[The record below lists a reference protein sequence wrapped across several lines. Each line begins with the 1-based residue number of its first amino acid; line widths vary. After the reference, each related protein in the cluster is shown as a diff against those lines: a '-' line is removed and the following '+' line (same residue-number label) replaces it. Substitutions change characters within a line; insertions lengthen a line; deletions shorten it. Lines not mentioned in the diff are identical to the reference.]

1 MELRPPPAM
10 IDGTRITLRRHEE
23 SLAATMFEYIDRERE
38 RLARFLPWTPMI
50 QSVGD
55 ELAYLQDTLRQ
66 WNACTLFDF
75 GIFLKEDALYMG
87 NLGVHTIAWESRR
100 CELGYW
106 ILGDFEG
113 RGYMGEAITALES
126 VLLELGFKCLEIR
139 CDALNQRSAKLP
151 QRLGYTL
158 ETTLRT
164 ELKEPPA
171 YRDTMVFMKRRPN
184 NVSLGA

>member
-1 MELRPPPAM
+1 MELRPPPPM
-10 IDGTRITLRRHEE
+10 IDGSRVVLRRHEE
-23 SLAATMFEYIDRERE
+23 SLAATMFEYIDRDRE
-38 RLARFLPWTPMI
+38 RLARFLPWPPMI
-50 QSVGD
+50 KTVGD

-66 WNACTLFDF
+66 WTACTLFDF
-75 GIFLKEDALYMG
+75 GIFRKEDALYMG

-113 RGYMGEAITALES
+113 RGYMGEAIIALES
-126 VLLELGFKCLEIR
+126 ALFELGFQCLEIR

-158 ETTLRT
+158 EATLRT
-164 ELKEPPA
+164 ELKESSS
-171 YRDTMVFMKRRPN
+171 YRDTMVFTKGKPN